1 METFGLKLNYRPV
14 VMKSK
19 LFSEA
24 ESLSDVLISV
34 AAHSDVLSSFWPF
47 CFCSLTLQS
56 CAHASPAPNQPS

>member
-24 ESLSDVLISV
+24 ESPQMFLFQLLHTQTSFHLSGLSV
-34 AAHSDVLSSFWPF
+34 S
-47 CFCSLTLQS
+47 
-56 CAHASPAPNQPS
+56 AP